1 MYLELLVNDVLNT
14 IKPTIS
20 IREAI
25 SHQRRAGEEG
35 EGEEGRNH
43 HQLEEG
49 EGEGERE
56 GERGFERHRSVTK
69 IDGQM

>member
-25 SHQRRAGEEG
+25 SHQRRREE
-35 EGEEGRNH
+35 EKEGRTIIS
-43 HQLEEG
+43 
-49 EGEGERE
+49 
-56 GERGFERHRSVTK
+56 HRSVTE
-69 IDGQM
+69 IDGGMEIYLG